1 MYVVQL
7 NKASKNTVRTFL
19 IVWFGQ
25 LISLFGSALTS
36 FALGIWVY
44 KNTGSVTQF
53 ALISFFAILPA
64 LVVSPIAGALVDRWN
79 RRDAMILSDCV
90 AGLSSF
96 GIALLLLA
104 GQLQIW
110 HIYLATIIS
119 SISNAFQWP
128 AYRASTTLL
137 VPKRHFS
144 RASAMTQF
152 SEALAQLLSPTFAGF
167 LLFYMQ
173 VQGVILVD
181 LVTFLFAL
189 ITLLTVKFPKPQT
202 TVARTLGKGSL
213 LEESMYGWRYIQ
225 ARPGLMGL
233 AIFFSTMNLTFCT
246 AEVLL
251 TPLVL
256 SFSSV
261 NDLGMVLSIGGSG
274 MLVGSIVMSIWEGP
288 KPRIYGIL
296 GSELV
301 VGISIFFMG
310 ITTSDILIAFGRFAI
325 FFIAPI
331 IAGSSNAIWQTKVA
345 PDIQGRVFAIRRM
358 FAWSTRPLA
367 YLLAGPLAERIFEP
381 LMAVNGPLAGSVGQ
395 VIGTGSGRG
404 IGLIFVL
411 MGSFI
416 VLFTIVAYHYSPLRL
431 VETQLPDF
439 E

>member
-7 NKASKNTVRTFL
+7 NNASKSTVRTFL

-44 KNTGSVTQF
+44 EKTGSVTQF
-53 ALISFFAILPA
+53 ALISFFAVLPG
-64 LVVSPIAGALVDRWN
+64 LVISPIAGALVDRWN

-90 AGLSSF
+90 AGLSTF
-96 GIALLLLA
+96 GIALLFLA

-119 SISNAFQWP
+119 SISHAFQWP
-128 AYRASTTLL
+128 AYRATTTLL
-137 VPKRHFS
+137 VPKKHLG

-152 SEALAQLLSPTFAGF
+152 SEALAQLLSPTFASF
-167 LLFYMQ
+167 LIIFIQ
-173 VQGVILVD
+173 IQGVVLID
-181 LVTFLFAL
+181 LATFLFAL
-189 ITLLTVKFPKPQT
+189 ITLLIVKFPEPKT
-202 TVARTLGKGSL
+202 TVTGTLGKSSL
-213 LEESMYGWRYIQ
+213 LEESIYGWRYIQ

-233 AIFFSTMNLTFCT
+233 AIFFSTMNFTFCT

-261 NDLGMVLSIGGSG
+261 KDLGMVLSIGGSG
-274 MLVGSIVMSIWEGP
+274 MLIGSILMSIWGGP

-296 GSELV
+296 GCELL
-301 VGISIFFMG
+301 VGLSIFLIG

-345 PDIQGRVFAIRRM
+345 PDIQGRVFAIRTM

-367 YLLAGPLAERIFEP
+367 YLFAGPLAERVFEP
-381 LMAVNGPLAGSVGQ
+381 LMTDDGLLAGSVGQ
-395 VIGTGSGRG
+395 FIGTGSGRG
-404 IGLIFVL
+404 IGLIFML

-416 VLFTIVAYHYSPLRL
+416 LLFTIVAYHYSPLRL
-431 VETQLPDF
+431 VESQLPDF

>member
-128 AYRASTTLL
+128 AYRAATTLL

-274 MLVGSIVMSIWEGP
+274 MLMGSIFMSIWGGP

-296 GSELV
+296 CSELL
-301 VGISIFFMG
+301 VGLSIFLIG

-404 IGLIFVL
+404 IGLIFML

>member
-1 MYVVQL
+1 M
-7 NKASKNTVRTFL
+7 
-19 IVWFGQ
+19 
-25 LISLFGSALTS
+25 
-36 FALGIWVY
+36 Y

-128 AYRASTTLL
+128 AYRAATTLL

-301 VGISIFFMG
+301 VGISIFLMG

>member
-128 AYRASTTLL
+128 AYRAATTLL

-404 IGLIFVL
+404 IGLIIVM

-416 VLFTIVAYHYSPLRL
+416 VLFTIVTYH
-431 VETQLPDF
+431 
-439 E
+439 

>member
-128 AYRASTTLL
+128 AYRAATTLL

-310 ITTSDILIAFGRFAI
+310 ITTSDILIAFGRFII
-325 FFIAPI
+325 FFAAPI
-331 IAGSSNAIWQTKVA
+331 CAGSSNTIWQTKVA
-345 PDIQGRVFAIRRM
+345 PDVQGRVFAIRRM

-404 IGLIFVL
+404 IGLIFML

>member
-128 AYRASTTLL
+128 AYRAATTLL

-274 MLVGSIVMSIWEGP
+274 MLVGSIVMSIWEGWEVLL
-288 KPRIYGIL
+288 Y
-296 GSELV
+296 
-301 VGISIFFMG
+301 
-310 ITTSDILIAFGRFAI
+310 
-325 FFIAPI
+325 
-331 IAGSSNAIWQTKVA
+331 
-345 PDIQGRVFAIRRM
+345 
-358 FAWSTRPLA
+358 
-367 YLLAGPLAERIFEP
+367 YLLLLRI
-381 LMAVNGPLAGSVGQ
+381 
-395 VIGTGSGRG
+395 
-404 IGLIFVL
+404 
-411 MGSFI
+411 
-416 VLFTIVAYHYSPLRL
+416 TIVP
-431 VETQLPDF
+431 
-439 E
+439 

>member
-1 MYVVQL
+1 MYVIQL
-7 NKASKNTVRTFL
+7 NNASKSTVRTFL

-44 KNTGSVTQF
+44 RNTGSATQF

-90 AGLSSF
+90 AALSTF

-110 HIYLATIIS
+110 HIYLATIIT

-137 VPKRHFS
+137 VPKRNLS
-144 RASAMTQF
+144 RASAMTQL
-152 SEALAQLLSPTFAGF
+152 SQALAQLLSPIAAGF
-167 LLFYMQ
+167 LVIFIQ
-173 VQGVILVD
+173 IQGVILID
-181 LVTFLFAL
+181 LATFLFASV
-189 ITLLTVKFPKPQT
+189 TLLIVNFPEPKT
-202 TVARTLGKGSL
+202 TLAGTLSRGSL
-213 LEESMYGWRYIQ
+213 LQESTYGWKYIQ

-233 AIFFSTMNLTFCT
+233 LIFFSVINFTFCT
-246 AEVLL
+246 AEVLF

-261 NDLGMVLSIGGSG
+261 KDLGMVLSIGGSG
-274 MLVGSIVMSIWEGP
+274 MLIGSIVMSIWGGP
-288 KPRIYGIL
+288 KPHIYGIL
-296 GSELV
+296 GSELLL
-301 VGISIFFMG
+301 GISLFLMG
-310 ITTSDILIAFGRFAI
+310 IKTSVVLIAFGK
-325 FFIAPI
+325 FIAFFTLPI
-331 IAGSSNAIWQTKVA
+331 IQGSSNAIWQTKVE
-345 PDIQGRVFAIRRM
+345 PDIQGKVFATRRM
-358 FAWSTRPLA
+358 FAWSARPPA
-367 YLLAGPLAERIFEP
+367 YLFAGPLAERIFEP
-381 LMAVNGPLAGSVGQ
+381 LMAVNSPLAGSVGQ

-404 IGLIFVL
+404 IGLIFML
-411 MGSFI
+411 MGSLA
-416 VLFTIVAYHYSPLRL
+416 VLSTIVAYHYSPLRL
-431 VETQLPDF
+431 VESQLPDF